1 MSPSSETSS
10 FTAANDFRDD
20 GGVNLTQLPPQSTRH
35 GKEGGTE
42 RSASFHLSEWSSL
55 RAVRGACL
63 TFEPLYSLSGL
74 CVGALVGITGVG
86 GGSLMTPLLVL
97 LFGVHPATAVGT
109 DLLYA
114 AITKTAGTAVHGM
127 HGRVN
132 WKIVG
137 SLAAGSLPA
146 ALLMLWL
153 LAGVD
158 RKSIGVTNTI
168 TTALGWLLVMTAIML
183 VFRGPILELARRA
196 IGDRTPPK
204 PTTILALTVILGFV
218 LGVLV
223 TLTSVGAGAL
233 GVTILLVLYPRLD
246 VREIVGSDIVH
257 AVPLTLIGGTG
268 YWLIG
273 EIDWPMLFALLIGS
287 IPGIIIGSLLAPKL
301 HERTIRI
308 VLAATLAVVALKL
321 LTG

>member
-1 MSPSSETSS
+1 M
-10 FTAANDFRDD
+10 
-20 GGVNLTQLPPQSTRH
+20 
-35 GKEGGTE
+35 
-42 RSASFHLSEWSSL
+42 
-55 RAVRGACL
+55 
-63 TFEPLYSLSGL
+63 TFQPLYSLSGL

-97 LFGVHPATAVGT
+97 LFGVHPTTAVGT

-114 AITKTAGTAVHGM
+114 AITKTAGTTVHGM
-127 HGRVN
+127 HGRIN

-137 SLAAGSLPA
+137 GLAAGSVPA
-146 ALLMLWL
+146 ALLMLWM

-158 RKSIGVTNTI
+158 RKSIGVAHTI

-183 VFRGPILELARRA
+183 VFRGQILELARRA
-196 IGDRTPPK
+196 IGDRTLPRPA
-204 PTTILALTVILGFV
+204 TIVTFTVALGFL

-257 AVPLTLIGGTG
+257 AVPLTLIGGMG
-268 YWLIG
+268 YWFIG
-273 EIDWPMLFALLIGS
+273 EIDWAMLFALLIGS
-287 IPGIIIGSLLAPKL
+287 IPGIIAGSLLAPKL

-308 VLAATLAVVALKL
+308 VLAATLAVVAWKL
-321 LTG
+321 LAG

>member
-1 MSPSSETSS
+1 
-10 FTAANDFRDD
+10 
-20 GGVNLTQLPPQSTRH
+20 
-35 GKEGGTE
+35 
-42 RSASFHLSEWSSL
+42 
-55 RAVRGACL
+55 L
-63 TFEPLYSLSGL
+63 TFEPLYSISGL
-74 CVGALVGITGVG
+74 FVGALVGITGVG

-127 HGRVN
+127 HGRIN

-137 SLAAGSLPA
+137 SLAAGSVPA
-146 ALLMLWL
+146 AVLMLWL

-168 TTALGWLLVMTAIML
+168 TVALGWLLVMTAIML
-183 VFRGPILELARRA
+183 VFRGSILELARRA
-196 IGDRTPPK
+196 IGDRTPPQ
-204 PTTILALTVILGFV
+204 PATILILTVILGFC
-218 LGVLV
+218 LGILV

-233 GVTILLVLYPRLD
+233 GVTILLVLYPRLN

-257 AVPLTLIGGTG
+257 AVPLTLIGGMG

-273 EIDWPMLFALLIGS
+273 EIDWAMLFALLVGS

-308 VLAATLAVVALKL
+308 VLAATLAVVAGKL

>member
-1 MSPSSETSS
+1 M
-10 FTAANDFRDD
+10 
-20 GGVNLTQLPPQSTRH
+20 
-35 GKEGGTE
+35 
-42 RSASFHLSEWSSL
+42 
-55 RAVRGACL
+55 

-127 HGRVN
+127 HGRIN

-137 SLAAGSLPA
+137 GLAAGSVPA

-158 RKSIGVTNTI
+158 RKSIVVAHTI

-183 VFRGPILELARRA
+183 IFRGQILAFARRA
-196 IGDRTPPK
+196 IGERTPPR
-204 PTTILALTVILGFV
+204 PGTIVAFTVALGFL

-257 AVPLTLIGGTG
+257 AVPLTLIGGMG

-273 EIDWPMLFALLIGS
+273 EIDWAMLLALLVGS
-287 IPGIIIGSLLAPKL
+287 IPGIIVGSLLAPKL

-308 VLAATLAVVALKL
+308 VLAATLAVVAWKL
-321 LTG
+321 LAG

>member
-1 MSPSSETSS
+1 M
-10 FTAANDFRDD
+10 
-20 GGVNLTQLPPQSTRH
+20 
-35 GKEGGTE
+35 
-42 RSASFHLSEWSSL
+42 
-55 RAVRGACL
+55 

-74 CVGALVGITGVG
+74 FVGALVGITGVG

-218 LGVLV
+218 LGILV

-273 EIDWPMLFALLIGS
+273 EIDWPMLLALLIGS

-308 VLAATLAVVALKL
+308 VLAATLAVVAGKL

>member
-1 MSPSSETSS
+1 M
-10 FTAANDFRDD
+10 
-20 GGVNLTQLPPQSTRH
+20 
-35 GKEGGTE
+35 
-42 RSASFHLSEWSSL
+42 
-55 RAVRGACL
+55 

-74 CVGALVGITGVG
+74 VVGALVGITGVG

-114 AITKTAGTAVHGM
+114 AITKTVGTAVHGM

-137 SLAAGSLPA
+137 SLAAGSVPA

-153 LAGVD
+153 MAGVD
-158 RKSIGVTNTI
+158 RKSIGVTSTI

-183 VFRGPILELARRA
+183 LFRSQILGFARRA
-196 IGDRTPPK
+196 IGNRMPPK
-204 PTTILALTVILGFV
+204 PATVAVFTIVLGFV

-233 GVTILLVLYPRLD
+233 GVTILLILYPRLD

-268 YWLIG
+268 YWIIG
-273 EIDWPMLFALLIGS
+273 EIDWAMLLALLAGS
-287 IPGIIIGSLLAPKL
+287 IPGIVAGSLLAPKL

-308 VLAATLAVVALKL
+308 VLAVTLAIVAWKL
-321 LTG
+321 LAG